1 MPSTFQLRI
10 ARIAQQQYDKYH
22 LMRESQ
28 PPLNGQIRSY
38 WTDLGKSFPGV
49 STAWSAVFVSW
60 CAKQAGA
67 TVAEFPFSSRH
78 SDFIF
83 KFIKNA
89 KASSGVFRAH
99 QIADYSPKVGDI
111 LHNNRN
117 GHNFTYSFAEKNS
130 QYESHTAIVIEVG
143 ADSKG
148 QYLRTIGGNESDSVG
163 MKEVRLTSK
172 GRVVNPQGLY
182 ISVVE
187 TLL

>member
-1 MPSTFQLRI
+1 MSSNFQLRI

-22 LMRESQ
+22 LIRESQ
-28 PPLNGQIRSY
+28 SPLSGQISTY
-38 WTDLGKSFPGV
+38 WTDLGKSFPSI

-83 KFIKNA
+83 KFIENA
-89 KASSGVFRAH
+89 KSKSGFFRAH
-99 QIADYSPKVGDI
+99 QITDYSPKVGDI

-117 GHNFTYSFAEKNS
+117 GNSFTYSFAEKNS
-130 QYESHTAIVIEVG
+130 KYESHTAIVIEVG
-143 ADSKG
+143 ADAKG
-148 QYLRTIGGNESDSVG
+148 KYLRTIGGNESDSVG
-163 MKEVRLTSK
+163 MKEVRLNSK
-172 GRVVNPQGLY
+172 GRVLNPQGLY